1 MENKI
6 FSHDGINY
14 TLEYEDG
21 RPDKHAI
28 SFLNSTLG
36 LTQKFRFRRLVIDV
50 DLEKITTWYDIQLF
64 AANGDRVIHP
74 DTTKNE
80 KAYVTSGL
88 RYLQWIGLMGPI
100 LMPMLS
106 DNISEDLELPKQ
118 YEDVVIEIA
127 QGLTQLSSTLDV

>member
-1 MENKI
+1 MENKT
-6 FSHDGINY
+6 FTHEGITY
-14 TLEYEDG
+14 TLEYEGG

-28 SFLNSTLG
+28 SFFNTTLG
-36 LTQKFRFRRLVIDV
+36 LTQKFRFRRLDINV
-50 DLEKITTWYDIQLF
+50 EKQEIITWYDIQLF

-80 KAYVTSGL
+80 KDYKTSGA

-118 YEDVVIEIA
+118 YEDVTLEIA
-127 QGLTQLSSTLDV
+127 AALTQLSSTLDV